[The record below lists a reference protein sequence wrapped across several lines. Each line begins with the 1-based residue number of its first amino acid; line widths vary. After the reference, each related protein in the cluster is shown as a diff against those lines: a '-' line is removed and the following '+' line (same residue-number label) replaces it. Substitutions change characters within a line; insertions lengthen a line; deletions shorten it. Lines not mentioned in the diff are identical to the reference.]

1 MKHRFRRFRILIVF
15 LCLSAYGRS
24 QGFLVT
30 ADKPFQVDRVLDTG
44 IIGRLNREG
53 APEMLS
59 AKELEYLYWVNLMRQ
74 DPREFH
80 LRYVVP
86 FLQQFPEA
94 VSDESRSLAPDMRG
108 LPTLPLLSPSRD
120 LYRASASHA
129 GFLSRTGR
137 ISHSGEGGKDFRT
150 RMAEAGVTSC
160 AGEVI
165 FEGKDDMLVALILLL
180 IDHRVPGLGHRKS
193 LLNPEFTRTG
203 VAVHYSRDGRSVMVQ
218 DLSCK

>member
-1 MKHRFRRFRILIVF
+1 
-15 LCLSAYGRS
+15 
-24 QGFLVT
+24 
-30 ADKPFQVDRVLDTG
+30 
-44 IIGRLNREG
+44 
-53 APEMLS
+53 MLS
-59 AKELEYLYWVNLMRQ
+59 AKEFEYLYWVNLMRQ
-74 DPREFH
+74 NPPDFH
-80 LRYVVP
+80 QRYVVP

-94 VSDESRSLAPDMRG
+94 VSEESRSLTPAMRS
-108 LPTLPLLSPSRD
+108 LSTLPLLSPSRG
-120 LYRASASHA
+120 LYVVSSIHA
-129 GFLSRTGR
+129 GFLARTGR
-137 ISHSGEGGKDFRT
+137 ISHSGEGGKDFGA

-203 VAVHYSRDGRSVMVQ
+203 VAVHYSRDGRAVMVQ